1 MKHRR
6 RLTTPDDAA
15 RPQGRRRGARH
26 GRRTRRRV
34 LRRLALCAAVLLL
47 CTAGAGWY
55 FYRDLTGQIG
65 SSRALGDG
73 APKSSGGATNILL
86 MGLDSRK
93 DQDGNDLPKDV
104 LEKLHAG
111 ASSDIGGYNTNT
123 LILLHVPADGGR
135 ATAFSIPRDDLVDVP
150 GHGKDKIKKAYG
162 LAKAAA
168 EDRLA
173 RQGVTDHDRLEHAG
187 REAGRRAEIETV
199 RAFLGVPI
207 DHFAEVNLV
216 GFLHIAD
223 ALGGVPVCLKHAVKD
238 RYSGADFPAGRQ
250 TLDGPQ
256 SLAFVRQRH
265 GLPAGDLDRTRRQQA
280 FLASA
285 THKLN
290 SAGTFTDPLRLLR
303 LLDVAKR
310 DLVIDEGWDLLSFVE
325 QAKNLSG
332 GNVRFTTLPVEG
344 FAKHRG
350 EDVNLV
356 DPDKI
361 RRLVARET
369 GAADGR
375 SPAPGTPAAPGAGP
389 GATPVTPLSP
399 AGTLQPSPS
408 SSSSAGESG
417 SGTEGSGQTA
427 PMIDGGGIPCVD

>member
-1 MKHRR
+1 M
-6 RLTTPDDAA
+6 
-15 RPQGRRRGARH
+15 
-26 GRRTRRRV
+26 
-34 LRRLALCAAVLLL
+34 LRRLALCVAVLLL
-47 CTAGAGWY
+47 GTAGAGWY
-55 FYRDLTGQIG
+55 LYRDLAGRIG

-93 DQDGNDLPKDV
+93 DQNGNDLPKDV

-123 LILLHVPADGGR
+123 LILLHVPAGGGR
-135 ATAFSIPRDDLVDVP
+135 ATAFSVPRDDLVDIP

-162 LAKAAA
+162 LAKA
-168 EDRLA
+168 ETEERLA
-173 RQGVTDHDRLEHAG
+173 RQGVTDHDRLEHEG
-187 REAGRRAEIETV
+187 REAGRRAQIATV
-199 RAFLGVPI
+199 RAFLGVPV

-223 ALGGVPVCLKHAVKD
+223 ALDGVPVCLKHAVKD

-285 THKLN
+285 THQLN
-290 SAGTFTDPLRLLR
+290 SAGTFADPLRLLK
-303 LLDVAKR
+303 LTDVAKQ
-310 DLVIDEGWDLLSFVE
+310 DLVIDEGWDLLSFLR

-344 FAKHRG
+344 FAKHHG
-350 EDVNLV
+350 EDVNRV

-369 GAADGR
+369 RPEDSRSAAATSGD
-375 SPAPGTPAAPGAGP
+375 APEGGSAAPGS
-389 GATPVTPLSP
+389 PV
-399 AGTLQPSPS
+399 GTLQPSPS
-408 SSSSAGESG
+408 SSSSTVESG
-417 SGTEGSGQTA
+417 SGTERSGQTA
-427 PMIDGGGIPCVD
+427 PMMDGGGIPCVD

>member
-1 MKHRR
+1 M
-6 RLTTPDDAA
+6 
-15 RPQGRRRGARH
+15 
-26 GRRTRRRV
+26 
-34 LRRLALCAAVLLL
+34 LRRLALCVAVLLL
-47 CTAGAGWY
+47 GTAGAGWY
-55 FYRDLTGQIG
+55 FYQDLAARIG

-73 APKSSGGATNILL
+73 APRSSGGAVNILL

-93 DQDGNDLPKDV
+93 DQNGNDLPKDV
-104 LEKLHAG
+104 LAKLHAG

-123 LILLHVPADGGR
+123 LMLLHVPAGGGR
-135 ATAFSIPRDDLVDVP
+135 ATAFSIPRDDLVDIP

-162 LAKAAA
+162 LAKAAT
-168 EDRLA
+168 EERLA
-173 RQGVTDHDRLEHAG
+173 RQGVTDHDRLEHEG
-187 REAGRRAEIETV
+187 REAGRRAQIATV
-199 RAFLGVPI
+199 RAFLGVPV

-223 ALGGVPVCLKHAVKD
+223 ALDGVPVCLKHAVRD

-290 SAGTFTDPLRLLR
+290 SAGTFTDPLRLLK
-303 LLDVAKR
+303 LTDVAKQ
-310 DLVIDEGWDLLSFVE
+310 DLVIDEGWDLLSFLQ

-344 FAKHRG
+344 FATHHG
-350 EDVNLV
+350 EDVNRV

-369 GAADGR
+369 RPEADR
-375 SPAPGTPAAPGAGP
+375 SAAPTSGDAPDGGSVAP
-389 GATPVTPLSP
+389 RSAV
-399 AGTLQPSPS
+399 GTLQPSPS
-408 SSSSAGESG
+408 SSSSTVESG
-417 SGTEGSGQTA
+417 PGAEGSGQTA
-427 PMIDGGGIPCVD
+427 PMMDGGGIPCVD

>member
-6 RLTTPDDAA
+6 RLTTPDVL
-15 RPQGRRRGARH
+15 RPQGRRRRP
-26 GRRTRRRV
+26 RRRV
-34 LRRLALCAAVLLL
+34 LRGAALWGCVLLL

-55 FYRDLTGQIG
+55 FYQDLAGRIG

-73 APKSSGGATNILL
+73 APRSSGGAVNILL
-86 MGLDSRK
+86 MGLDSRR
-93 DQDGNDLPKDV
+93 DRNGGDLPKDV

-123 LILLHVPADGGR
+123 LILLHVPGGGGR
-135 ATAFSIPRDDLVDVP
+135 ATAFSIPRDDLVDIP

-168 EDRLA
+168 EGRLA
-173 RQGVTDHDRLEHAG
+173 RQGVTDRDRLEREG

-199 RAFLGVPI
+199 RNFLGVPV
-207 DHFAEVNLV
+207 DHFAEVSLV
-216 GFLHIAD
+216 GFLHLAD
-223 ALGGVPVCLKHAVKD
+223 ALDGVPVCLKHAVED

-265 GLPAGDLDRTRRQQA
+265 GLAAGDLDRTRRQQA

-290 SAGTFTDPLRLLR
+290 SAGTFTDPLRLVR
-303 LLDVAKR
+303 LMDAAKQ
-310 DLVIDEGWDLLSFVE
+310 DLVIDEGWDLLSFVK

-332 GNVRFTTLPVEG
+332 GNVRFSTLPVEG
-344 FAKHRG
+344 FAKHQG
-350 EDVNLV
+350 EDVNRV

-361 RRLVARET
+361 RRLVARQIGPAA
-369 GAADGR
+369 GAAA
-375 SPAPGTPAAPGAGP
+375 SPEASSGPGAGP
-389 GATPVTPLSP
+389 VTPRSP
-399 AGTLQPSPS
+399 AGTLSPAPS
-408 SSSSAGESG
+408 SSSSTAESG
-417 SGTEGSGQTA
+417 SGAQGSGQTA

>member
-6 RLTTPDDAA
+6 RLTSTDAA

-26 GRRTRRRV
+26 GRGSRRRV
-34 LRRLALCAAVLLL
+34 LVRRLALCVSVLLL

-55 FYRDLTGQIG
+55 FYRDLAAQIG
-65 SSRALGDG
+65 SSKALGDG

-93 DQDGNDLPKDV
+93 DQNGDDLPKDV
-104 LEKLHAG
+104 LDKLHAG

-135 ATAFSIPRDDLVDVP
+135 ATAFSVPRDDFVDIP

-173 RQGVTDHDRLEHAG
+173 RQGVTDHHQLEHAG
-187 REAGRRAEIETV
+187 REAGRKAEIETV
-199 RAFLGVPI
+199 RNFLGVPI

-223 ALGGVPVCLKHAVKD
+223 ALDGVPVCLKHAVKD
-238 RYSGADFPAGRQ
+238 RYSGADFQAGRQ

-290 SAGTFTDPLRLLR
+290 SAGTFTDPLRLLK
-303 LLDVAKR
+303 LMDVAKQ
-310 DLVIDEGWDLLSFVE
+310 DLVIDEGWDLLSFVG

-356 DPDKI
+356 NPDKV
-361 RRLVARET
+361 RRLVARQI
-369 GAADGR
+369 GAANGP
-375 SPAPGTPAAPGAGP
+375 SPAPGATPGP
-389 GATPVTPLSP
+389 GTPRSP
-399 AGTLQPSPS
+399 AGTQQPPPS
-408 SSSSAGESG
+408 SSSSTVESG
-417 SGTEGSGQTA
+417 SGTEGSGQTT

>member
-1 MKHRR
+1 M
-6 RLTTPDDAA
+6 
-15 RPQGRRRGARH
+15 
-26 GRRTRRRV
+26 
-34 LRRLALCAAVLLL
+34 LRRLALCVAVLLL

-55 FYRDLTGQIG
+55 FYRDLAAKIG

-73 APKSSGGATNILL
+73 APRSSGGAANILL

-93 DQDGNDLPKDV
+93 DQNGDDLPKDV

-135 ATAFSIPRDDLVDVP
+135 ATAFSIPRDDLVDIP

-162 LAKAAA
+162 LAKAET

-173 RQGVTDHDRLEHAG
+173 RQGVTGHDRLEHEG
-187 REAGRRAEIETV
+187 REAGRRAQIETV
-199 RAFLGVPI
+199 RNFLGVPV
-207 DHFAEVNLV
+207 DHFAEVNLA

-223 ALGGVPVCLKHAVKD
+223 ALDGVPVCLKHAVKD

-303 LLDVAKR
+303 LMDVAKQ
-310 DLVIDEGWDLLSFVE
+310 DLVTDEGWDLLSFIK

-332 GNVRFTTLPVEG
+332 GNVRFSTLPVEG

-350 EDVNLV
+350 EDVNRV

-361 RRLVARET
+361 RRLVARQI
-369 GAADGR
+369 
-375 SPAPGTPAAPGAGP
+375 GP
-389 GATPVTPLSP
+389 GADRSGAPTSTDAPGDGPDTPHSP
-399 AGTLQPSPS
+399 AGTLQPPPS
-408 SSSSAGESG
+408 SSSSTVESG
-417 SGTEGSGQTA
+417 SGAGSSGQTA
-427 PMIDGGGIPCVD
+427 HMIDGGGIPCVD